1 MQNTTINSAYI
12 IGMVSEIDKEYLI
25 TGDVKRPLM
34 KIHCYNSNNQL
45 VEIPIV
51 FSSISQIRKS
61 SIYEVGDII
70 QIYAYIGESIVDQI
84 VFYPQHIHLLKKNP
98 TKIDNIS
105 EHFIKSRLL
114 PYIKEKNQIFF
125 EGRIK
130 NSYET
135 KTCIEIENIEIV
147 RGNTICDFHIWV
159 NHLPSIYNEGE
170 YVLFLGEMEKE
181 NKLVGQLFKKERI

>member
-70 QIYAYIGESIVDQI
+70 QIYAYIGESIVDQS
-84 VFYPQHIHLLKKNP
+84 H
-98 TKIDNIS
+98 
-105 EHFIKSRLL
+105 
-114 PYIKEKNQIFF
+114 
-125 EGRIK
+125 
-130 NSYET
+130 
-135 KTCIEIENIEIV
+135 
-147 RGNTICDFHIWV
+147 
-159 NHLPSIYNEGE
+159 
-170 YVLFLGEMEKE
+170 
-181 NKLVGQLFKKERI
+181 